1 MSLSDP
7 DVGTLTT
14 TDWPAAVTY
23 HDTYTLRREQSTMA
37 ALAVEWLGDHVRMWL
52 GEQGEST
59 SSLRVLSVGCGDG
72 NMDLPLLDMLNGRL
86 PVDYVGVDVNATS
99 LTTFRRALNHRFD
112 AGTVTTTLLDLPVQS
127 LAPELGS
134 FDLVVVSHML
144 YYVDQ
149 PGDTVARLLREFT
162 RTDGRLVIIHSAFH
176 GVPALMAAV
185 DGLTPFLTA
194 ESIVTQLA
202 AHHLSPTWHTLHTEL
217 DATDLLAK
225 TPRGRAVLEF
235 CIEADLD
242 TLSAETQEQLQAEL
256 TARCQQRNGRW
267 IMAEEL
273 AVLVLDNPLRHT
285 PEAAHSVAKVDPL
298 QDYHQLAQAF
308 DWPERLATI
317 PVSADGLAHV
327 LDVGCGTGRWLRV
340 LNATYPD
347 LANGATRHVRYSM
360 LDPVR
365 PAIEAV
371 GEVASAM
378 FTIDRSWVDYVQQA
392 DLPNGH
398 FGLIWAVH
406 SLYGVPE
413 HDLASALERMLTAL
427 HPQGTAVIVLPD
439 ASSFYITAAAELL
452 GHTLFN
458 SADDMRR
465 TLDAAGVRYQVQR
478 VVYDECIPAHDE
490 LALRHYVW
498 MESIG
503 NTFFPGGAHDDL
515 PELPTGAWWESHR
528 RDDVFAFPQCV
539 EVITVRRSH
548 TSGS

>member
-7 DVGTLTT
+7 AVGTLTT
-14 TDWPAAVTY
+14 TDWPAEVQY
-23 HDTYTLRREQSTMA
+23 HDAYNSRRQRSTMA
-37 ALAVEWLGDHVRMWL
+37 AQAVAWLGNHLRMRL
-52 GEQGEST
+52 GEQGESPT
-59 SSLRVLSVGCGDG
+59 TLRVLSVGCGDG
-72 NMDLPLLDMLNGRL
+72 NVDLPLLDMLNGRL
-86 PVDYVGVDVNATS
+86 PVDFVGVDVNATS
-99 LTTFRRALNHRFD
+99 LDTFRQALHQRFD
-112 AGTVTTTLLDLPVQS
+112 AGTVTTTLLELPVQS

-134 FDLVVVSHML
+134 FDLVIVSHML
-144 YYVDQ
+144 YYVDH
-149 PGDTVARLLREFT
+149 PGDTVAALVREFT
-162 RTDGRLVIIHSAFH
+162 RTDGQLVVIHSAFH

-194 ESIVTQLA
+194 EDIATQLGA
-202 AHHLSPTWHTLHTEL
+202 QHLSPTVHTLHTEL
-217 DATDLLAK
+217 DATDILAD
-225 TPRGRAVLEF
+225 TPQGRAVLEF

-242 TLSAETQEQLQAEL
+242 TLSADALARLQAEL
-256 TARCQQRNGRW
+256 SYRCQQRDGRW
-267 IMAEEL
+267 IMAEQVG
-273 AVLVLDNPLRHT
+273 VLVLDNPLRHT
-285 PEAAHSVAKVDPL
+285 PHAAHSVAKVDPL

-317 PVSADGLAHV
+317 PVSVDGLAHV

-340 LNATYPD
+340 LNATYPE
-347 LANGATRHVRYSM
+347 LADGATRHVRYSM

-392 DLPNGH
+392 DLPHGH

-413 HDLASALERMLTAL
+413 DDLASALERMLTAL
-427 HPQGTAVIVLPD
+427 HPRGTAVIVLPD

-458 SADDMRR
+458 SADDVRR

-490 LALRHYVW
+490 LALRRYVW

-515 PELPTGAWWESHR
+515 PALPTGPWWESHR
-528 RDDVFAFPQCV
+528 AGDEFAFPQHV
-539 EVITVRRSH
+539 EVITI
-548 TSGS
+548 SGAH